1 MSFIKNIK
9 VNDELLDYSFLIK
22 DFLPLKFGNKSKYLA
37 YVGTYGCQQN
47 FADSEKIMGLLK
59 KSGFSITK
67 EKNLADIIVFNTCA
81 IRSHAE
87 NRVIGNLGIIKKIK
101 ENNKN
106 LVVVVCGCMTQQD
119 EALTAIMKSF
129 PFVNLILGT
138 NYLKDFLKLLYETM
152 ISKKKTITENK
163 LLRNDIPEILEDIP
177 THRANNIKASIP
189 IMYGCDNFCSY
200 CIVPYVR
207 GREQS
212 RDPTN
217 VINEVNGLINR
228 GYKEILLLGQN
239 VNSYGKGL
247 KGKVNFAQLLKKL
260 DSIPGKYWIRFMTS
274 HPKDITKE
282 LIDVIANSEH
292 IPAYLHLPVQSGND
306 RVLNSMNRKYKVSEY
321 LETVFYIKNKIPN
334 ICISSDIIVGFPNET
349 EKEFLDTVDLIRKV
363 QYTFLFTFIYSK
375 RKGTLAAQLEDKI
388 PYEEKVRRLNYL
400 ISVQNEISSRILK
413 SYIGTT
419 QTVLIESE
427 SCEQKILLARTRGNI
442 MVKIFVKD
450 NTKKTIG
457 EFLKV
462 KIKGSNRT
470 NLIGTKVNPNR

>member
-1 MSFIKNIK
+1 MSFIKNKK
-9 VNDELLDYSFLIK
+9 VSNELLDYSFLIK
-22 DFLPLKFGNKSKYLA
+22 NFLPLKFGNKSKYFA

-87 NRVIGNLGIIKKIK
+87 NRVAGNLGIIKKIK
-101 ENNKN
+101 ENKKS

-119 EALTAIMKSF
+119 EALVSIKNSF

-138 NYLKDFLKLLYETM
+138 NYLKDFLKLLYETI

-163 LLRNDIPEILEDIP
+163 LLKNDIPEILEDIP
-177 THRANNIKASIP
+177 THRASNIKASVT

-292 IPAYLHLPVQSGND
+292 IPAY
-306 RVLNSMNRKYKVSEY
+306 
-321 LETVFYIKNKIPN
+321 
-334 ICISSDIIVGFPNET
+334 
-349 EKEFLDTVDLIRKV
+349 
-363 QYTFLFTFIYSK
+363 
-375 RKGTLAAQLEDKI
+375 
-388 PYEEKVRRLNYL
+388 
-400 ISVQNEISSRILK
+400 
-413 SYIGTT
+413 
-419 QTVLIESE
+419 
-427 SCEQKILLARTRGNI
+427 
-442 MVKIFVKD
+442 
-450 NTKKTIG
+450 
-457 EFLKV
+457 
-462 KIKGSNRT
+462 
-470 NLIGTKVNPNR
+470 